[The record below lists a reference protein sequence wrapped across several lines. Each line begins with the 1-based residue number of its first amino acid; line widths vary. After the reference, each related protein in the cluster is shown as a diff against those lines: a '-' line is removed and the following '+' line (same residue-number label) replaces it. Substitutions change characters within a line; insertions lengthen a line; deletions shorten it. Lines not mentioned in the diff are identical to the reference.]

1 MKKVLIIGSGP
12 NRIGQGIEFDYACVH
27 ASLALRELD
36 IKTIMLNCNP
46 ETVSTDFDISDR
58 LYFEPITIERVLD
71 VINRES
77 PDGVFIQFGGQT
89 PLKLALELEK
99 NRVNILGTKP
109 SSIDLAEDRALFKNL
124 VESLGFRQPR
134 SEVAF
139 NLEEAIRRA
148 NSVGFPVLVRPS
160 YVLGGR
166 AMKII
171 HDPEELSHYLKEAVE
186 VSEQRPVLID
196 EFLSSSVEVDVDAIS
211 DGQDCLIGGVM
222 EHIEEAGIHSGDSA
236 ASIPPY
242 TLESDLIAE
251 IKSQTRALAKA
262 LNVCG
267 LLNVQFAIK
276 DGQIY
281 ILEANPRSSRTIP
294 FISKAIGYPLAKIS
308 ALVGV
313 GITLRSQLP
322 EVFKRLESSNLASD
336 FLPPDFNL
344 FAVKEV
350 VFPWERFPEEDP
362 LLGPEMRSTGEVM
375 AFGPT
380 FGIAYYKAQLSAG
393 NRLPLSGSVFVS
405 VSDADKPKALELCK
419 GLIDLGFEIYATE
432 GTHNFLKSHSIPSKR
447 VSKLSQGNPNALDL
461 IKEQKLN
468 LIINTPSGKRERSDA
483 KRIRQ
488 LAIFYRIPYTTTLR
502 GAYAMLEAIKEYS
515 KTKELPLFALQ
526 DITKSAPSAH
536 SYAPQS

>member
-27 ASLALRELD
+27 ASLALKEIG

-71 VINRES
+71 IIRRES

-89 PLKLALELEK
+89 PLKLALELER
-99 NRVNILGTKP
+99 NGVNILGTKP

-124 VESLGFRQPR
+124 IESLGFRQPR
-134 SEVAF
+134 SKTAK
-139 NLEEAIRRA
+139 NLDEAIRCA
-148 NSVGFPVLVRPS
+148 NEVGFPILVRPS

-166 AMKII
+166 AMRII
-171 HDPEELSHYLKEAVE
+171 HDSEELSHYLKEAVE
-186 VSEQRPVLID
+186 VSEQRPILID
-196 EFLSSSVEVDVDAIS
+196 EFLSNSVELDVDAIS
-211 DGQDCLIGGVM
+211 DGEDCLIGGVM

-242 TLESDLIAE
+242 TIQEELINQ
-251 IKSQTRALAKA
+251 IKTQTKALAKA
-262 LNVCG
+262 LDVVG
-267 LLNVQFAIK
+267 LLNVQFALK
-276 DGQIY
+276 DGEIY

-294 FISKAIGYPLAKIS
+294 FVSKAIGYPLAKIS

-313 GITLRSQLP
+313 GMSLKSQLP
-322 EVFKRLESSNLASD
+322 EVFKNLSNAHIGSD
-336 FLPPDFNL
+336 FLPKEHDL

-375 AFGPT
+375 AFGKT
-380 FGIAYYKAQLSAG
+380 FGIAYYKAQLAAG
-393 NRLPLSGSVFVS
+393 NKLPLKGKVFVS
-405 VSDADKPKALELCK
+405 LSDDDKPKAIELCL
-419 GLIDLGFEIYATE
+419 GLISLGFEIYATE
-432 GTHNFLKSHSIPSKR
+432 GTHEFLKRHSILSKP
-447 VSKLSQGNPNALDL
+447 VSKLSEGNPNALDL
-461 IKEQKLN
+461 IKNQELN

-502 GAYAMLEAIKEYS
+502 GAYAMLEAIRDYS
-515 KTKELPLFALQ
+515 KLSEIPIFALQ
-526 DITKSAPSAH
+526 DIIKNAPSAQT
-536 SYAPQS
+536 PP